1 MKARISTDTNVGPGY
16 LHYNAEADLDEENVD
31 SFFTFVNYEND
42 DKVTNAILEGVVA
55 AYSAQHPVSR
65 IILDDLTLESIAQF
79 IELKHFE
86 TIYTGDILRRELN
99 LLTPMETAMPEVLQP
114 NVEKYKA
121 EVRKAMA
128 K

>member
-1 MKARISTDTNVGPGY
+1 MD
-16 LHYNAEADLDEENVD
+16 EANTD
-31 SFFTFVNYEND
+31 SFFTFVNYETD
-42 DKVTNAILEGVVA
+42 DKVTSAILEGVVT
-55 AYSAQHPVSR
+55 AYSNQHPVSR
-65 IILDDLTLESIAQF
+65 IILDDLSLESIAQF

-86 TIYTGDILRRELN
+86 TIYTGNILRRELCY
-99 LLTPMETAMPEVLQP
+99 PIDMETAMPEVLQP